1 MTVPNAPDRPL
12 FFLEP
17 ALLFHLMDSGAIL
30 RLKPGKTDD
39 QPRADIIPENTKIA
53 DSFTEYSQDGITI
66 FVSDQVQ
73 LPPAAQVSLMLKKG
87 WFSKSAEARIVPRQR
102 VTGFMGTRC
111 NS

>member
-1 MTVPNAPDRPL
+1 MNTQNPLDRPL

-17 ALLFHLMDSGAIL
+17 ALLFHLMDTGAVL
-30 RLKPGKTDD
+30 RLTPGKTDD
-39 QPRADIIPENTKIA
+39 QPQADILPENTKIA
-53 DSFTEYSQDGITI
+53 AQFSEFTQDGITI
-66 FVSDQVQ
+66 YVSEKVT